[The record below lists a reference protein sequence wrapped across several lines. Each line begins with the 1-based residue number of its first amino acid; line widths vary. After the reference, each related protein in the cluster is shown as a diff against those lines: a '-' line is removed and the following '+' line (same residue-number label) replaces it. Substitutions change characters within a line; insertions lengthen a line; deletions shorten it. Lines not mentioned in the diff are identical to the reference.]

1 MATIN
6 SRSGKLQVD
15 FRYKGQRCRETTKF
29 VDTPANQK
37 KLQKII
43 ERMDAEILLGTF
55 VYSNYFPKS
64 KRASL
69 FADLEKIDART
80 IEDAV
85 VTPFIRDFAMIWFET
100 KKVEWRNSYQH
111 TTMNHL
117 ASYII
122 PRLGKIRV
130 GDITRADILDF
141 RSSLAKEPKQKSKP
155 LKATSINKIMMPL
168 RIMLE
173 DAADRYDFTSPFKR
187 IKSLKIERIDVEP
200 FTLDEVMLFINTV
213 RKDFKAYYTVRF
225 FTGMRTGEID
235 GLQWKYIDFDRREI
249 LVRETYVRNEL
260 TYTKNNSSQR
270 EIYMSQPVFEA
281 LKQQYEVTGHG
292 DIVFCNRDGGFLS
305 NKNVTNRV
313 WYPLLEHLGFKRRVP
328 YQSRHTA
335 ATLWLAAGEAPEW
348 IARQMG
354 HTTTEMLFRIYSR
367 YVPNLTRRDGSA
379 FERLL
384 QNQAPFSSDTMES
397 ENAEF

>member
-29 VDTPANQK
+29 IDTPVNRK
-37 KLQKII
+37 KLQKVI
-43 ERMDAEILLGTF
+43 ERMEAEILLGTF
-55 VYSNYFPKS
+55 VYRNYFPKS
-64 KRASL
+64 KQAAIFNDIEKAGTL
-69 FADLEKIDART
+69 ALE
-80 IEDAV
+80 EAV
-85 VTPFIRDFAMIWFET
+85 TTPLIKDFAMTWFDT
-100 KKVEWRNSYQH
+100 KKVEWRHSYQL

-117 ASYII
+117 TSYII
-122 PRLGKIRV
+122 PRLGEKRV

-141 RSSLAKEPKQKSKP
+141 RSSLAKEPRQKSKP

-187 IKSLKIERIDVEP
+187 IKSLKIERVSVEP
-200 FTLDEVMLFINTV
+200 FTLDEVMLCINNV
-213 RKDFKAYYTVRF
+213 REDFKAYYTVRF

-235 GLQWKYIDFDRREI
+235 GLQWKYIDFERREI

-270 EIYMSQPVFEA
+270 DIYMSQPVFEA
-281 LKQQYEVTGHG
+281 LKQQFEVTGHG
-292 DIVFCNRDGGFLS
+292 DLVFCNRDGGFLR
-305 NKNVTNRV
+305 NQNVTNRV
-313 WYPLLEHLGFKRRVP
+313 WYPLLKYLGLKKRVP
-328 YQSRHTA
+328 YQTRHTA

-367 YVPNLTRRDGSA
+367 YVPNLTRKDGSA

-384 QNQAPFSSDTMES
+384 QNQAATSEVMEVKD
-397 ENAEF
+397 ADL

>member
-15 FRYKGQRCRETTKF
+15 FRYQGQRCRETTKF
-29 VDTPANQK
+29 IDTPVNRK
-37 KLQKII
+37 KLQKVI
-43 ERMDAEILLGTF
+43 ERMEAEILLGTF
-55 VYSNYFPKS
+55 VYRNYFPKS
-64 KRASL
+64 KQAAIFNDIEKAGTL
-69 FADLEKIDART
+69 ALE
-80 IEDAV
+80 EAV
-85 VTPFIRDFAMIWFET
+85 TSPLIKDFAMTWFDT
-100 KKVEWRNSYQH
+100 KKVEWRYSYQL

-117 ASYII
+117 TSYII
-122 PRLGKIRV
+122 PRLGEKRV

-141 RSSLAKEPKQKSKP
+141 RSSLAKEPRQKSKP

-187 IKSLKIERIDVEP
+187 IKSLKIERTSVDP
-200 FTLDEVMLFINTV
+200 FTLDEVMLCINNV
-213 RKDFKAYYTVRF
+213 REDFKDYYTVRF

-235 GLQWKYIDFDRREI
+235 GLQWKYIDFERREI

-270 EIYMSQPVFEA
+270 DIYMSQPVFEA
-281 LKQQYEVTGHG
+281 LKQQFEVTGHG
-292 DIVFCNRDGGFLS
+292 DLVFCNRDGEFLS

-313 WYPLLEHLGFKRRVP
+313 WYPLLAYLGLKKRVP
-328 YQSRHTA
+328 YQTRHTA

-367 YVPNLTRRDGSA
+367 YVPNLTRKDGSA

-384 QNQAPFSSDTMES
+384 QNQAATSEVMEVKD
-397 ENAEF
+397 ADL